1 MLEILWR
8 VTNRCK
14 VKFVINNYSSSPHG
28 PKAEGAIDSEVMRVR
43 GIIVLVQT
51 NYLVNNI
58 KTKQP

>member
-14 VKFVINNYSSSPHG
+14 VKFVINNYSLSLHG

-43 GIIVLVQT
+43 GIIVLVKT
-51 NYLVNNI
+51 N
-58 KTKQP
+58 